1 MSGKLTVEQD
11 SQAATLLAMARADP
25 AIGATSQTYLALQS
39 TGPQIDGTTSP
50 VVDYSIA
57 LEWPIYVIKSP
68 SRTDKSDVYAG
79 EFDFEVSNDA
89 TIGVMTSVI
98 NSQVLAM

>member
-1 MSGKLTVEQD
+1 
-11 SQAATLLAMARADP
+11 MARADA
-25 AIGATSQTYLALQS
+25 AIRAASQTSLALQS
-39 TGPQIDGTTSP
+39 TGPQIDRTASP
-50 VVDYSIA
+50 VINYSIA

-79 EFDFEVSNDA
+79 GFNLKVSNDA